1 MDLALKTIS
10 MEAIP
15 AAIAKAELYRVLNE
29 PTETESICRDI
40 LAVDPPNQAATR
52 LLAAALADQFT
63 GSETDAYNEAERLL
77 HNLTDQYEQRYYG
90 GLIRERRA
98 KAELAAGHAPYMV
111 TALLREALQL
121 FEQAEALRP
130 AGNDEA
136 ILRWNRCVRLIRSRP
151 ELEWSTRDT
160 R

>member
-1 MDLALKTIS
+1 VTLRAPFRNLIEGAKSRLRPVRMTPLV
-10 MEAIP
+10 AI
-15 AAIAKAELYRVLNE
+15 LG
-29 PTETESICRDI
+29 
-40 LAVDPPNQAATR
+40 
-52 LLAAALADQFT
+52 LLPAALA
-63 GSETDAYNEAERLL
+63 
-77 HNLTDQYEQRYYG
+77 
-90 GLIRERRA
+90 
-98 KAELAAGHAPYMV
+98 